1 MTEAGRDAV
10 FISHANL
17 EDNAST
23 MWLGVRLTAAGHE
36 VWASV
41 LGLRGGQNWQRH
53 RLAVLAAAAG

>member
-23 MWLGVRLTAAGHE
+23 VWLGVRLTAAGHE

-41 LGLRGGQNWQRH
+41 LGLRGRAG
-53 RLAVLAAAAG
+53 LAT